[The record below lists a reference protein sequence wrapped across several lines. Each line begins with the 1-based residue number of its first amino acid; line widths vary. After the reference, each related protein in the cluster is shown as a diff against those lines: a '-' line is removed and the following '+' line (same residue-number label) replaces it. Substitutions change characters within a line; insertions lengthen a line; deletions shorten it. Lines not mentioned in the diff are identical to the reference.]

1 MSNILSSVINRYSSV
16 IMLKNYFTVALRSLL
31 KYKGYSAINLLGLTA
46 GITTCVLIYLYIQHE
61 LSYDRFHEQA
71 DRIYRVDNTYLAEG
85 VDSYP
90 TVSSALAVGAKE
102 TIPDVE
108 EAVRISRLGS
118 GLNSAVVIQVEDEF
132 YREQQVY
139 FADPSFFQ
147 LFSFPLIEGNAVAAL
162 AEPFSAV
169 LTEETVKKYFGRTDV
184 VGQSFRFASDR
195 EHEYQVTGVTATSP
209 TNSHFTFSIL
219 TSTETVASLNPDTD
233 LASTWNNDGW
243 YTYLLLKGQS
253 SPNEVVAQIDAL
265 NAEHLSSQDIAR
277 KSSLTALTDIH
288 LHSNMLNEVKP
299 NGSMAQV
306 YVFMAIALFV
316 LFIAVVNYMNLATA
330 RSARRSKEV
339 GLRKTLGAERWQ
351 LIGQFLSESVLLV
364 LIATLVSLLLA
375 QLLLPTFNQLAGKEL
390 ALHLDQNFGLWQ
402 GLMLVVLLTGLVSG
416 SYPALFL
423 SGFKPA
429 EVLKGKLAVGMN
441 SSPWLRKG
449 LVVFQFMVSIV
460 LIIGAWV
467 VYSQIDYLKNKDLGF
482 QKEHVVVIEN
492 DNNAVTAQLSTFKR
506 ELTQHPGVLS
516 AAASLSVPGGLRP
529 IVPIKTDQ
537 MGEEEQVNMAAI
549 NIDFEYLQTM
559 GIEVATGRDFDP
571 RFTTD
576 STQSIIINRQA
587 IKELNLVGE
596 PVGQTVR
603 INLAFP
609 DKDYQEKRIIGVVD
623 DINFEPLYRAT
634 AGAFFAPLL
643 PVYNY
648 VFVKINPQEREEAL
662 HHLENTWTAMV
673 PDQPFTFSFLD
684 DDLNQLYQAEEK
696 LSTIVT
702 YFSGLAVIIA
712 CLGLFGL
719 ASFATEQRR
728 KEIGIRKVLGSTN
741 VGIIRLF
748 FKEYLQIIAIANL
761 VAWPLAYLLTKE
773 YMSNFVF
780 STQIQW
786 FIFLVA
792 GGLVLSIALLTVGA
806 KAVKAAMANPVKS
819 LRSE

>member
-1 MSNILSSVINRYSSV
+1 
-16 IMLKNYFTVALRSLL
+16 MLKNYFTVALRSLT
-31 KYKGYSAINLLGLTA
+31 KHKGYSAINLLGLTV
-46 GITTCVLIYLYIQHE
+46 GITTCILIYLYIQHE
-61 LSYDRFHEQA
+61 LSYDRFHKQA
-71 DRIYRVDNTYLAEG
+71 GQIYRVDNTYLADG

-108 EAVRISRLGS
+108 EAVRISRLG
-118 GLNSAVVIQVEDEF
+118 GGFNSSAIIRVKDEF

-147 LFSFPLIEGNAVAAL
+147 VFSFPLIEGDINTAL

-169 LTEETVKKYFGRTDV
+169 LTEETAKKYFGRTDV
-184 VGQSFRFASDR
+184 VGQTFRFANDD
-195 EHEYQVTGVTATSP
+195 EHEYQVAGVAVAPPS
-209 TNSHFTFSIL
+209 NSHFTFSIL
-219 TSTETVASLNPDTD
+219 TSTESFASLNPDVD
-233 LASTWNNDGW
+233 LATTWNNDGW
-243 YTYLLLKGQS
+243 YTYLLLKSDG
-253 SPNEVVAQIDAL
+253 SPEEVIAQIDAL
-265 NAEHLSSQDIAR
+265 NVKHLSSQDIKR
-277 KSSLTALTDIH
+277 KTSLTALTGIH
-288 LHSNMLNEVKP
+288 LHSNLLNEIRP
-299 NGSMAQV
+299 NGSITQI
-306 YVFMAIALFV
+306 YVFVAIALFV
-316 LFIAVVNYMNLATA
+316 LFIAIVNYMNLATA
-330 RSARRSKEV
+330 RSARRAKEV
-339 GLRKTLGAERWQ
+339 GLRKTLGAERSQ

-364 LIATLVSLLLA
+364 LIATLASLLIA
-375 QLLLPTFNQLAGKEL
+375 QALLPTFNQLAGKEL
-390 ALHLDQNFGLWQ
+390 ALELGQNFGLWI
-402 GLMLVVLLTGLVSG
+402 GLILVVLLTGLVSG

-449 LVVFQFMVSIV
+449 LVVFQFTVSIV

-467 VYSQIDYLKNKDLGF
+467 VYSQIDYLHNKDLGF
-482 QKEHVVVIEN
+482 HKEHVVVIQN
-492 DNNAVTAQLSTFKR
+492 ANNAVTDQLNTFKR

-529 IVPIKTDQ
+529 IVPIKTDR
-537 MGEEEQVNMAAI
+537 MGEGEKVNMAGI
-549 NIDFEYLQTM
+549 NIDFEYLKTM
-559 GIEVATGRDFDP
+559 GIEVEAGRNFDP

-609 DKDYQEKRIIGVVD
+609 NEDYQEKQIIGVVD
-623 DINFEPLYRAT
+623 DINFEPLYRST

-643 PVYNY
+643 PLYNY
-648 VFVKINPQEREEAL
+648 VFVKINPEQREQAL
-662 HHLENTWTAMV
+662 HHLEDTWMAIV

-684 DDLNQLYQAEEK
+684 DDLNQLYQAEER
-696 LSTIVT
+696 LSTLVT
-702 YFSGLAVIIA
+702 YFSVLAVIIA

-719 ASFATEQRR
+719 ASFATDQRR

-741 VGIIRLF
+741 SEIIRLF

-761 VAWPLAYLLTKE
+761 VAWPLAYFLAKE

-786 FIFLVA
+786 YIFLIA
-792 GGLVLSIALLTVGA
+792 GGLVLVIAFLTVGA
-806 KAVKAAMANPVKS
+806 KATKAAMSNPVKS